1 MFKDYYKI
9 LGITRQASTSEI
21 KSAYRAMSMKW
32 HPDRNPGVDVT
43 AIMQDIN
50 EAYAILK
57 DEDKRRRYDE
67 EYDRFI
73 RQYHDDLTLHE
84 ENGKDNHES
93 ADQNHSSRWEYD
105 YDIQDETLK
114 EDIKTARQYAK
125 ELVEEFLTS
134 FKDASKNAAKG
145 AWSGAKGYVYVA
157 IIMTLIGVVI
167 KTCHSTNEQDV
178 VSYSEFYEPIDSFN
192 AQVNEEIAKLPVP
205 IKILPSFTTPEN
217 WTKYTIDNNA
227 FSISVPN
234 TVELRHEYDSYTRQ
248 LQELG
253 FACNSDRVVFQQKGL
268 SHKKKDAY
276 NHYCRIIIL
285 HTTGNAGDFFHS
297 YEAEY
302 IDYETKSFLR
312 DLVLSELGPA
322 YKLLDEPDYEWIC
335 IGTMNAIEI
344 KYRRSGSKE
353 NTTACTMYLLFN
365 YDEMV
370 KMIVSYREQEKDIWL
385 PDLDNVIRTFK
396 WN

>member
-9 LGITRQASTSEI
+9 LGITRQASAPEI
-21 KSAYRAMSMKW
+21 KSAYRAMSIKW
-32 HPDRNPGVDVT
+32 HPDRNPGVDVI
-43 AIMQDIN
+43 AVMQDIN

-73 RQYHDDLTLHE
+73 KQYHDDLTLHE
-84 ENGKDNHES
+84 DRKNNHVY
-93 ADQNHSSRWEYD
+93 ADQNHSSHWEYD

-114 EDIKTARQYAK
+114 KDIKTARQYAK
-125 ELVEEFLTS
+125 ELVEDFLKS

-145 AWSGAKGYVYVA
+145 AWHGVKGYVYVA
-157 IIMTLIGVVI
+157 IIMALIGVAI
-167 KTCHSTNEQDV
+167 RTYYSTNEQNV
-178 VSYSEFYEPIDSFN
+178 ASYPEFYEPTDSLYKQKEN
-192 AQVNEEIAKLPVP
+192 SVPV
-205 IKILPSFTTPEN
+205 KILPSFTVPEN
-217 WTKYTIDNNA
+217 WIRYAIDNNA

-253 FACNSDRVVFQQKGL
+253 IACNSDIVVFQQKGL
-268 SHKKKDAY
+268 SRKEKDAY
-276 NHYCRIIIL
+276 NHYCRIMIL
-285 HTTGNAGDFFHS
+285 HITGNAGDFLHS
-297 YEAEY
+297 YETEY
-302 IDYETKSFLR
+302 IDHETKSFLK
-312 DLVLSELGPA
+312 DLVVAELGPA
-322 YKLLDEPDYEWIC
+322 SLLDEPDYEWIR
-335 IGTMNAIEI
+335 IGTINAIEI
-344 KYRRSGSKE
+344 KYRRSGTKG

-370 KMIVSYREQEKDIWL
+370 KMMVSYREQEKDIWL
-385 PDLDNVIRTFK
+385 PDLDNVIKTFK

>member
-9 LGITRQASTSEI
+9 LGITQQASTSEI

-57 DEDKRRRYDE
+57 DEDKHRRYDE

-84 ENGKDNHES
+84 EDGKDNHES

-114 EDIKTARQYAK
+114 EDIKT
-125 ELVEEFLTS
+125 
-134 FKDASKNAAKG
+134 
-145 AWSGAKGYVYVA
+145 

-167 KTCHSTNEQDV
+167 KTCHSANEQNVD
-178 VSYSEFYEPIDSFN
+178 SYSEFYEPIDSFN

-217 WTKYTIDNNA
+217 WTKYAIDNNA

-268 SHKKKDAY
+268 SRKKKDAY

-285 HTTGNAGDFFHS
+285 HTTGNAGDFLHS
-297 YEAEY
+297 YETEY
-302 IDYETKSFLR
+302 IDYETKSFLK

-344 KYRRSGSKE
+344 KYRRSGSNG

-370 KMIVSYREQEKDIWL
+370 KMIVSYHEQEKDIWL